1 MNNQI
6 KQILAIGFAG
16 ILSSAAAVTSF
27 AMQNGNSQAENSS
40 NSVSKSSTTEKKAVD
55 LEIKSTLKDYMNS
68 QEQVFNVRTLDADK
82 SAVKIT
88 TDDPN
93 ISKLLE
99 LPNEEGA
106 SFEIH
111 QSFNKDGSVKSIDV
125 VDKK

>member
-27 AMQNGNSQAENSS
+27 AMQNGNSSS
-40 NSVSKSSTTEKKAVD
+40 SVSKSSTTEKKAVD

-68 QEQVFNVRTLDADK
+68 QEQVFDVKTLDVDK
-82 SAVKIT
+82 ATVKIT

-99 LPNEEGA
+99 LSNKEGA

-125 VDKK
+125 VDEK